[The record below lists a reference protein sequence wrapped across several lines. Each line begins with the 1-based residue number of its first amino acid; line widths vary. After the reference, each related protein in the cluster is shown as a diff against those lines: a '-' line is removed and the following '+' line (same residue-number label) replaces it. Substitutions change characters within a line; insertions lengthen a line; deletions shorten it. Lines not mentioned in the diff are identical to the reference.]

1 MLLRPRGRA
10 RALAFVSF
18 PQRPHEQFLLAIR
31 PYERGVVLFS
41 TQVLSRFQRRSR
53 TAALPRRFIIYTP

>member
-10 RALAFVSF
+10 RALAFGSF

-53 TAALPRRFIIYTP
+53 SGVTTRFIIYTP

>member
-10 RALAFVSF
+10 RALAFGSF

-41 TQVLSRFQRRSR
+41 TQVSITRFQRRSSGV
-53 TAALPRRFIIYTP
+53 TRFIIYTP

>member
-53 TAALPRRFIIYTP
+53 SGVTTRFIIYTP